1 MTAAPDA
8 GTNAMEEFY
17 KELETKSMGALW
29 RGGHQQGGRPTEPK
43 APYQPAHW
51 RWTDISTF
59 VKRAGELVQ
68 PGPEAQRR
76 VITLNNPSAGG
87 SATHMLS
94 GNVQMVL
101 PGEVAPS
108 HRHTNAAI
116 RFIMQG
122 EGAVTIVDGEP
133 VAMRPGDLVLT
144 PGWCYHGHVS
154 QAAGPVL
161 WMDSLDGP
169 LVVQS
174 LKLARY
180 QQYPDELEPAT
191 KPEGDS
197 YGRYGYGHF
206 RPLWDKSTSA
216 ISPQLM
222 YPWEQT
228 QRALERLAKIDAS
241 PFDDVA
247 FEYTNPTTGG
257 HVLPTIGCQIQM
269 IRPGVHTRAHR
280 HANCNVFH
288 VYRGEGYTVVDG
300 VKITWKEG
308 DFFALPPWC
317 WHEHANTGSEGAVL
331 FSTTDV
337 PVLESLNLMEEHP
350 YTDGDGHQ
358 PITATFEERYP
369 VGSRP

>member
-1 MTAAPDA
+1 MTAALDP
-8 GTNAMEEFY
+8 MEAFY
-17 KELETKSMGALW
+17 NELEAKSMGALW
-29 RGGHQQGGRPTEPK
+29 RRGQVGERPSEPT

-51 RWTDISTF
+51 RWSDIGEF
-59 VKRAGELVQ
+59 VKRAGDLVQ
-68 PGPEAQRR
+68 PGPSAQRR
-76 VITLNNPSAGG
+76 VITLNNPGVPSNN
-87 SATHMLS
+87 ATHMLS

-133 VAMRPGDLVLT
+133 VEMRPGDLVLT

-154 QAAGPVL
+154 QASEPVL

-169 LVVQS
+169 LVVGM

-206 RPLWDKSTSA
+206 RPLWQTSTSPV
-216 ISPQLM
+216 SPQLL
-222 YPWEQT
+222 YPWTQTEQ
-228 QRALERLAKIDAS
+228 ALNRLAQIDAS
-241 PFDDVA
+241 PYDDVA
-247 FEYTNPTTGG
+247 FEYTNPTNGG
-257 HVLPTIGCQIQM
+257 HVLPTIGCNIQM
-269 IRPGVHTRAHR
+269 LRPGVHTRAHR
-280 HANCNVFH
+280 HSNCSVYHVF
-288 VYRGEGYTVVDG
+288 RGEGYTVVDG
-300 VKITWKEG
+300 VQITWKKG

-317 WHEHANTGSEGAVL
+317 WHEHANTSSEGAVL
-331 FSTTDV
+331 FSTTDL
-337 PVLESLNLMEEHP
+337 PVLESLNLLEEHE
-350 YTDGDGHQ
+350 YAEGNGRQTV
-358 PITATFEERYP
+358 TATFEERYP
-369 VGSRP
+369 ARSAE